1 LAATS
6 NEHNTEILEE
16 NFMGTRIKPVQP
28 TVIKDKAII
37 EQVIKEIRR
46 QRTPEQITEQKR
58 VNKIIMGM
66 VRERK

>member
-1 LAATS
+1 
-6 NEHNTEILEE
+6 
-16 NFMGTRIKPVQP
+16 MGTRIKPVQP

>member
-1 LAATS
+1 ML
-6 NEHNTEILEE
+6 NCIQKE
-16 NFMGTRIKPVQP
+16 NFMGTRIKPVQA

-46 QRTPEQITEQKR
+46 QRTPEQIAEQKR